1 MKPFGEDDSRK
12 LFFSIVSGSHSKCP
26 PEVYDIVRKC
36 GGLPLAIVVIASL
49 LASQREKQEQWD
61 YINRSLC
68 YSLIANPNLEGMKQL
83 LNLCY
88 NNLPQYL
95 KACMLYLSMYQED
108 TIIWKDDLVNQWIAE
123 GFICAIEEHDK
134 EEISRACFDE
144 LVARKIIQPVH
155 IDDNGEILS
164 CVVHH
169 MVLNFITYK
178 SIEENFII
186 AIDNSQATTR
196 YADKVRRLSVH
207 FGNVE
212 DATPPTN
219 MRLSQ
224 VRTVA
229 TFGVLKCMPFIM
241 EFRLLK
247 VLVLHLLG
255 DEDGITSFDLT
266 KISELFRL
274 RYLKVTTN
282 VTLKLPTKMR
292 GLQYLET
299 LKIDGKI
306 DAVPSDIIHLP
317 GLLHL
322 NLPAETKLPYGIGH
336 MASLRTLGYFDLS
349 CNSAEN
355 LWSLGELINLL
366 DLQLNYSA
374 INSDNVKNDMQC
386 LGSILGKLRNLKS
399 ITISPSGSSYANVLH
414 IDNAT
419 SMGICV
425 DGSSSMSSPP
435 ALLQRFELL
444 PCVCIFYNLPKWI
457 GQLGNLCILKIGI
470 REVTCDDVD
479 VLGGLPALTVLSL
492 YVHTKPEERIVFVGF
507 SVLKYLKWSCSA
519 AWMKFMVGAMPNL
532 RKLKLVFD
540 VHRADEH
547 DNSVPVG
554 IEHLSGLEEM
564 SAKIRVAR
572 AADDRFVE
580 SALTNAIRM
589 HPGRPRVN
597 IRCIESDDGQD
608 DDNVRAREEEEEEEG
623 STTRQKEHHVVKE
636 SSSESTCVVQEDPT
650 ATMFSRA
657 GSSSSSSGAKTLA
670 GGGAVGLSRYE
681 SQKRRDWNTF
691 LQYLQNHRPPLSL
704 SRCSGAHVIEFLK
717 YLDQFGKTR
726 VHTPACPLYGRHSD
740 PPVGPCSCPLR
751 QTWGSLDALVG
762 RLHAAYEENG
772 GRPETNPFAA
782 RAIRHYL
789 REVRDTQARAR
800 GVSYEKKQRRQQQL
814 MKPSSD
820 SSAGARAPT
829 MTRGR
834 GRAAAAAPPART
846 AASASA
852 VRAWVESQL
861 PRGGAPFFFLRPPGG
876 VDGSDG
882 DGEGTLLVCIAAVR
896 LIRLGCCFGGRYH
909 HRMRMADHLKPRR
922 RKKISMEGSMFNLPG
937 RLDRLLLRH
946 GSMLPKGAEEEIP
959 LIKQDLE
966 EIISVLHGHCSEP
979 KLENHAMVV
988 RCWMKEV
995 RELSYDIEDCID
1007 QYEHAAT
1014 ATRSRTGPNIR
1025 RRKFNQWHGKMIP
1038 WVPWKL
1044 KQRLWMANKIR
1055 EFSLRAQEA
1064 LQRHTIGDVSSTS
1077 SRQPM
1082 RFMESA
1088 GLVGINAAVN
1098 KLENLL
1104 DVCGEEKLKVVSI
1117 VGVGGVGKTTLAN
1130 KLYCKLQRQFECRAF
1145 VQTSQKTDMRRL
1157 LINILSQVQP
1167 HQSTDNWKVHSL
1179 ISSIRTHLQDKRYL
1193 IIIDG
1198 LWATSTWDVIKCALP
1213 DGNSSSRILTTTEI
1227 EDLALQSCS
1236 YDLKFIFKMKPF
1248 GEGDSRKLFFSIV
1261 FGSHSKCP
1269 PEVSETLYDIVRKCG
1284 GLPLAIVTVA
1294 SLLASQLEKQEQWD
1308 YINKSLGYG
1317 LMANPTLEGMKQ
1329 LLNICYNNL
1338 PQHLKGM
1345 TRKKFQ
1351 VPILMSLWA
1360 EKSSSLYISMT
1371 VATIRF
1377 ADKVR
1382 RLSIHFSNVED
1393 ATPPTNMRLSQVRTV
1408 AFFGVLK
1415 YMPFVMEFRLIKVL
1429 VLHIL
1434 GDEDSIGIFDLTK
1447 ISELVRLRYLKVTSN
1462 VTIKL
1467 PTQMQGLQ
1475 YLETLKIDGTI
1486 SEVPTD
1492 IYLPGLLHL
1501 TLPAKTNLPS
1511 GIVHMTS
1518 LRTIGYFDLSCNS
1531 AENLWSLGELSNLR
1545 DLQLTY
1551 SEIHSDNLKDNM
1563 KYLGSILGKLR
1574 NLTSITLS
1582 PPGSSCPDNLHIDR
1596 DTKTR
1601 INVDGWSSV
1610 SSPPALLQRFE
1621 LLPCVCIFSNLPNW
1635 IGQLG
1640 NLCILKIGIREVT
1653 SNNIDVLGVL
1663 PELTVLSLYVHTK
1676 PAERIV
1682 FDNAGFSILKYFEFI
1697 CSVAWMKFEM
1707 GTVPSLRK
1715 LKLGFDVHI
1724 ADQHDIIPVG
1734 IEHLSGLE
1742 EISAKIRVACTA
1754 HDHCRRFAE
1763 SALTNAFMMHPGR
1776 PSVNIRCVDW
1786 TFHDKDNDC
1795 VGTREEECR
1804 TPMKQEHFVKEDLS
1818 EKSAVLQNEHDEEAH
1833 KFVDRR
1839 YYSIMDAAEIRRC
1852 PWSINEEQEQPVLIY
1867 DARTKISQSSSMHG
1881 EFWAAVQRLTGPA
1894 ATPAKTKRHLHLTT
1908 SPELED
1914 GFLPVRSLVFPS
1926 APDPR
1931 CNMKKKMMRAGPGGG
1946 RAVRSNW
1953 APKS

>member
-1 MKPFGEDDSRK
+1 
-12 LFFSIVSGSHSKCP
+12 
-26 PEVYDIVRKC
+26 
-36 GGLPLAIVVIASL
+36 
-49 LASQREKQEQWD
+49 
-61 YINRSLC
+61 
-68 YSLIANPNLEGMKQL
+68 
-83 LNLCY
+83 
-88 NNLPQYL
+88 
-95 KACMLYLSMYQED
+95 
-108 TIIWKDDLVNQWIAE
+108 
-123 GFICAIEEHDK
+123 
-134 EEISRACFDE
+134 
-144 LVARKIIQPVH
+144 
-155 IDDNGEILS
+155 
-164 CVVHH
+164 
-169 MVLNFITYK
+169 
-178 SIEENFII
+178 
-186 AIDNSQATTR
+186 
-196 YADKVRRLSVH
+196 
-207 FGNVE
+207 
-212 DATPPTN
+212 
-219 MRLSQ
+219 
-224 VRTVA
+224 
-229 TFGVLKCMPFIM
+229 
-241 EFRLLK
+241 
-247 VLVLHLLG
+247 
-255 DEDGITSFDLT
+255 
-266 KISELFRL
+266 
-274 RYLKVTTN
+274 
-282 VTLKLPTKMR
+282 
-292 GLQYLET
+292 
-299 LKIDGKI
+299 
-306 DAVPSDIIHLP
+306 
-317 GLLHL
+317 
-322 NLPAETKLPYGIGH
+322 
-336 MASLRTLGYFDLS
+336 
-349 CNSAEN
+349 
-355 LWSLGELINLL
+355 
-366 DLQLNYSA
+366 
-374 INSDNVKNDMQC
+374 
-386 LGSILGKLRNLKS
+386 
-399 ITISPSGSSYANVLH
+399 
-414 IDNAT
+414 
-419 SMGICV
+419 
-425 DGSSSMSSPP
+425 
-435 ALLQRFELL
+435 
-444 PCVCIFYNLPKWI
+444 
-457 GQLGNLCILKIGI
+457 
-470 REVTCDDVD
+470 
-479 VLGGLPALTVLSL
+479 
-492 YVHTKPEERIVFVGF
+492 
-507 SVLKYLKWSCSA
+507 
-519 AWMKFMVGAMPNL
+519 
-532 RKLKLVFD
+532 
-540 VHRADEH
+540 
-547 DNSVPVG
+547 
-554 IEHLSGLEEM
+554 
-564 SAKIRVAR
+564 
-572 AADDRFVE
+572 
-580 SALTNAIRM
+580 
-589 HPGRPRVN
+589 
-597 IRCIESDDGQD
+597 
-608 DDNVRAREEEEEEEG
+608 
-623 STTRQKEHHVVKE
+623 
-636 SSSESTCVVQEDPT
+636 
-650 ATMFSRA
+650 
-657 GSSSSSSGAKTLA
+657 
-670 GGGAVGLSRYE
+670 
-681 SQKRRDWNTF
+681 
-691 LQYLQNHRPPLSL
+691 
-704 SRCSGAHVIEFLK
+704 
-717 YLDQFGKTR
+717 
-726 VHTPACPLYGRHSD
+726 
-740 PPVGPCSCPLR
+740 
-751 QTWGSLDALVG
+751 
-762 RLHAAYEENG
+762 
-772 GRPETNPFAA
+772 
-782 RAIRHYL
+782 
-789 REVRDTQARAR
+789 
-800 GVSYEKKQRRQQQL
+800 
-814 MKPSSD
+814 
-820 SSAGARAPT
+820 
-829 MTRGR
+829 
-834 GRAAAAAPPART
+834 
-846 AASASA
+846 
-852 VRAWVESQL
+852 
-861 PRGGAPFFFLRPPGG
+861 
-876 VDGSDG
+876 
-882 DGEGTLLVCIAAVR
+882 
-896 LIRLGCCFGGRYH
+896 
-909 HRMRMADHLKPRR
+909 
-922 RKKISMEGSMFNLPG
+922 MEGSMFNLPG

-966 EIISVLHGHCSEP
+966 EIISILHGHCSEP

-1007 QYEHAAT
+1007 QYEHATT

-1025 RRKFNQWHGKMIP
+1025 RRKFNQRHGKMIP

-1064 LQRHTIGDVSSTS
+1064 LQRHTMYNNLGGITIASTTGGDACSATPWHPTHFREHTDNIRSVGIDADGMEAALNDLNKLKNLLASIPTASLEQFREHANKVCHIHPDMEAILNKLKNIPPGITTTSTTTRGDVSSTS

-1088 GLVGINAAVN
+1088 GLVGIDAAVN

-1167 HQSTDNWKVHSL
+1167 HQSPDNWKVHSL

-1248 GEGDSRKLFFSIV
+1248 GEGDSRKLFFSII

-1338 PQHLKGM
+1338 PQHLKVCMLYLSMYQEDHIIWKDDLVSQWIAEGFICA
-1345 TRKKFQ
+1345 TEGHDKEEISSAYFDELVGRKIIQPVHIDDSGEVLSCVVHHMVLNF
-1351 VPILMSLWA
+1351 VTY
-1360 EKSSSLYISMT
+1360 KSIEENFIIAIDHSQ
-1371 VATIRF
+1371 ATIRF

-1563 KYLGSILGKLR
+1563 KYLGFILGKLR

-1707 GTVPSLRK
+1707 GTMPSLRK

-1931 CNMKKKMMRAGPGGG
+1931 CNMKKKKMRAGPGGG